1 MSIVDED
8 FSFSDLPFEAQPPPA
23 EQKQY
28 YVRDPRPTSTGAG
41 GAVPPPPPPAP
52 AATAQPSARSAQRGA
67 GVSVLFAGAGVAV
80 GYALGQWWGA
90 GAGLLIAGAIRN
102 GARAKKL
109 WADPTE
115 EGREEAASSATMSVV
130 GGGAG
135 AYLAYRAYQEQR
147 PE

>member
-8 FSFSDLPFEAQPPPA
+8 FGFSDIPFEAQPPPA

-41 GAVPPPPPPAP
+41 GAVPPPSPAAP
-52 AATAQPSARSAQRGA
+52 ATEQPSARSAARGA